1 MPSTL
6 PVNMQ
11 QVLQMGTH
19 AEKLQHTL
27 QALSSVTLQQVDKKR
42 EKDDELKRSQVQ
54 FIDPSCLIEETD
66 HKTSGKNRVRVGKN
80 IQAVNKDNNSEIP
93 LPEDPYRG
101 KINIVA

>member
-11 QVLQMGTH
+11 QVLQLGTH
-19 AEKLQHTL
+19 TEKLQHTL
-27 QALSSVTLQQVDKKR
+27 QALPNVTALQVDKKR
-42 EKDDELKRSQVQ
+42 EKDDELQRRQVQ
-54 FIDPSCLIEETD
+54 NMDPSYLIDETD
-66 HKTSGKNRVRVGKN
+66 PKTRGKNRVRVRKKN
-80 IQAVNKDNNSEIP
+80 QAVDIDDSPKTP

>member
-27 QALSSVTLQQVDKKR
+27 QALPNITVQQVDKKR

-54 FIDPSCLIEETD
+54 VMDPSYLIEKTD
-66 HKTSGKNRVRVGKN
+66 HKTRGKNRVRVGKN
-80 IQAVNKDNNSEIP
+80 NQAVNKDDNPEIP

>member
-27 QALSSVTLQQVDKKR
+27 QALPNITVQQVDKKR

-54 FIDPSCLIEETD
+54 VMDPSYLIEETD
-66 HKTSGKNRVRVGKN
+66 HKTHGKNRVRVGKN
-80 IQAVNKDNNSEIP
+80 NQVVDKDDKPETP